1 MIYNDLDIGV
11 IHIIGVGLH
20 ASDTYWASD
29 VIIMMKFIFNDST
42 FSLQLLRTIG
52 ETYYKCADIGECI
65 STAYRVKEG
74 DFESWH
80 EEWLKTAK
88 RIHQYAEDCLAKNHL
103 TSAKEAYLRASN
115 YYRASGFLLI
125 EPDDPRVLTTL
136 DLSKDC
142 FKKATSLFTYLVE
155 PIQIPYE
162 GTTLP
167 GYFYHAVRGKINQD
181 SKQIDQQ
188 QQLGDNKNT
197 NNNINKNTT
206 TTYPTLIV
214 VGGFDST
221 LEELYA
227 SAAAAAVER
236 GYNCLTFEGPGQGE
250 VIYKKNLPFR
260 YDWEKV
266 VTPISDFVI
275 SNQNEFNADPKRI
288 ALMGISMGGYLAARA
303 VAFEPRISAGVLYN
317 GVYDGYDA
325 IQTSFP
331 KELLDALNTG
341 NSEFVNTTLTN
352 LMESDPNVK
361 FNMKHGMRT
370 TGTNSPYE
378 LIIGAKNYSVKDI
391 LKDIKI
397 PTLVLDAEKED
408 SFPGQSKK
416 VYDGLVSLPPE
427 SKKYILFT
435 EEEGAEEHCQTGALA
450 ITHQRVFDW
459 LDEMLNDNS

>member
-1 MIYNDLDIGV
+1 MTLTLDF
-11 IHIIGVGLH
+11 IHIFFRSGLYERN
-20 ASDTYWASD
+20 TYWTCH
-29 VIIMMKFIFNDST
+29 VVIMMKFIFNDPT

-52 ETYYKCADIGECI
+52 ETYYKCADIGECL
-65 STAYRVKEG
+65 STAYRIKEG
-74 DFESWH
+74 DFESWY

-88 RIHQYAEDCLAKNHL
+88 RVHQYAEDCISKNHL

-115 YYRASGFLLI
+115 YYRVSGFLLI
-125 EPDDPRVLTTL
+125 EPDDPRILTTL
-136 DLSKDC
+136 DLSKHC
-142 FKKATSLFTYLVE
+142 FKKATSLFTDLVE
-155 PIQIPYE
+155 SIQIPYE

-167 GYFYHAVRGKINQD
+167 GYFYHAVRRKINQN

-197 NNNINKNTT
+197 DNDINGNT

-275 SNQNEFNADPKRI
+275 SNQNEFNVDPKRI
-288 ALMGISMGGYLAARA
+288 ALMGISMGGYLAARSA
-303 VAFEPRISAGVLYN
+303 AFESHLSACILYN
-317 GVYDGYDA
+317 GVYDSYDA
-325 IQTSFP
+325 IQTGFP
-331 KELLDALNTG
+331 KELLDAVNAG

-378 LIIGAKNYSVKDI
+378 LIIGAKDFSVKDI

-408 SFPGQSKK
+408 SFPGQPKK

-435 EEEGAEEHCQTGALA
+435 EEEGAEEHCQVGAYS

-459 LDEMLNDNS
+459 LDEIFKISS